1 MRRLRFI
8 PTAVPLLA
16 LLVFSTAAAA
26 PPMPTLDP
34 PPKPWPQVMV
44 VGTVHFD
51 NPGLDAVMSALD
63 DVLSPK
69 RQREIAALVD
79 ALARFR
85 PTKIAVER
93 EPRRAEALNARYRA
107 WCAGT
112 DTLTRNEIDQ
122 LGFRLAQRFGHDRLH
137 AIDHDLPL
145 DIGAALSWAAQNG
158 QPDQVAAFGA
168 FVKRLEAW
176 SSQVYATETITGI
189 VAAQNDDA
197 RADDGVAL
205 YQLMSR
211 IGRDS
216 VYVGADV
223 AADWYERNLR
233 MYANLLRIVEPN
245 DRVLVLVGG
254 GHRPLLRQMLRQ
266 TPGVE
271 FVPTMKYLK

>member
-1 MRRLRFI
+1 MLPQRSI
-8 PTAVPLLA
+8 PPLV
-16 LLVFSTAAAA
+16 LLVLSAAACA
-26 PPMPTLDP
+26 AAPPPMPTLAP

-51 NPGLDAVMSALD
+51 NPGLDAAKNTLD
-63 DVLSPK
+63 DVLSPQ
-69 RQREIAALVD
+69 RQREIEALVD

-107 WCAGT
+107 WLAGT
-112 DTLTRNEIDQ
+112 DTLGRNEIDQ
-122 LGFRLAQRFGHDRLH
+122 VGFRLAKRFGHAGIH
-137 AIDHDLPL
+137 AIDHHLPL
-145 DIGAALSWAAQNG
+145 DIGGALAWAARNG
-158 QPDQVAAFGA
+158 QQDQVEAFGA

-176 SSQVYATETITGI
+176 TERVYATETMTGI

-216 VYVGADV
+216 VYAGADV

-233 MYANLLRIVEPN
+233 MYANILRVVEPN

-254 GHRPLLRQMLRQ
+254 GHRPLLRQMLLQ
-266 TPGVE
+266 TPGIE